1 MSENNSVALAP
12 SYTKAIAQVPDHY
25 ETMIA
30 FVKAQMQKDIDY
42 VVIPGTGSKPTLLKL
57 GAEKLCRL
65 FNVRSHVELVQL
77 LVDFEKPLFHYH
89 YRCWLYRNG
98 EMVGQGDDRCN
109 SMDQKYQ
116 KQKYRIFDLTNAI
129 CKFAQKR
136 ALIAAVLA
144 SCGASQFFMQDLDT
158 GGEE

>member
-1 MSENNSVALAP
+1 MSENNLVALAP
-12 SYTKAIAQVPDHY
+12 SYTKAITQVPDHY

-57 GAEKLCRL
+57 GAFVEVVQRAIA
-65 FNVRSHVELVQL
+65 ELVQS

-109 SMDQKYQ
+109 SMEQKYQ
-116 KQKYRIFDLTNAI
+116 KKYRILT
-129 CKFAQKR
+129 
-136 ALIAAVLA
+136 
-144 SCGASQFFMQDLDT
+144 
-158 GGEE
+158 